1 MATIHYRNPKVEV
14 NGVDLSD
21 NFSSAALNLS
31 AEMLDETAFGDT
43 TRIRKG
49 GLFDWSIELNA
60 HQDFVSGEVDSTF
73 FALVGVTACIELRP
87 QNICSTVINPIY
99 SGIGII
105 ESYNP
110 IGGDVGSLLDA
121 PITIQSAGA
130 LSRATAAT

>member
-1 MATIHYRNPKVEV
+1 MSTLHWRNPKVEV
-14 NGVDLSD
+14 NGTDLSD

>member
-1 MATIHYRNPKVEV
+1 MSTLHWRNPKVEV